1 MKQSLDLEVPE
12 RSGKSHMSEKTI
24 TAGRQSI
31 RELETWAFRP
41 LLLLAPSLVFS
52 SKKLRKFDLLALSS
66 LFCTI
71 TLRLPYLVRVSLFLH
86 DLLPSSLFFMFLSS
100 CPISHLLYFSLS
112 LSISFSLSLSLPPPA
127 PISSRSLL
135 YSMFFRFFEQF
146 PPNKFSPCC
155 SCFLSSSFIL
165 FSSLLYL
172 KKSDPCFQF
181 LFMSG
186 LLLSLS
192 ALWLSIIFF
201 ALVFGW

>member
-112 LSISFSLSLSLPPPA
+112 LSLFLSLSLLPLLSPPA
-127 PISSRSLL
+127 LSSIACFSAFLNNSRPTS
-135 YSMFFRFFEQF
+135 F
-146 PPNKFSPCC
+146 PPCC

>member
-1 MKQSLDLEVPE
+1 LNNS
-12 RSGKSHMSEKTI
+12 
-24 TAGRQSI
+24 
-31 RELETWAFRP
+31 RP
-41 LLLLAPSLVFS
+41 
-52 SKKLRKFDLLALSS
+52 
-66 LFCTI
+66 T
-71 TLRLPYLVRVSLFLH
+71 
-86 DLLPSSLFFMFLSS
+86 
-100 CPISHLLYFSLS
+100 
-112 LSISFSLSLSLPPPA
+112 SFP
-127 PISSRSLL
+127 
-135 YSMFFRFFEQF
+135 
-146 PPNKFSPCC
+146 PCC